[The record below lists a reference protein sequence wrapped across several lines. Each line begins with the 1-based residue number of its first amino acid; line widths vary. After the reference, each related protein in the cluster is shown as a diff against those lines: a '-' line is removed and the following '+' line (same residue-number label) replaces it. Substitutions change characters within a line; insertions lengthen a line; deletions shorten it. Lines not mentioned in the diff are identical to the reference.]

1 MNAVYREARGTL
13 LLAIPIAIGQVSQL
27 LMGITDSVMIGRLG
41 TVPLAASAFGTG
53 VFNIFFIIGVGLL
66 TPVAIFAS
74 RARGAGRH
82 DEAGEFLRHGLVLAL
97 VSGAA
102 EIAIILFLGFHL
114 AWFRQPPEVLAAVNP
129 SSC

>member
-1 MNAVYREARGTL
+1 MEMTRRVFTKGSVGHRGALRNNTRSMHAVYREARGTL

-27 LMGITDSVMIGRLG
+27 LMGITDSVMIGRTG

-53 VFNIFFIIGVGLL
+53 IFNIFFIIGVGLL

-82 DEAGEFLRHGLVLAL
+82 DEAGVCLRPGV
-97 VSGAA
+97 G
-102 EIAIILFLGFHL
+102 
-114 AWFRQPPEVLAAVNP
+114 
-129 SSC
+129 